1 MVCVDTWERFASPDL
16 DRAWI
21 VENTHSGKV
30 PLACLEALMRS
41 VPADRYFLTAAAL
54 PFGSP
59 GLARE
64 LDRQIGDADAC
75 LIQRKGGG

>member
-1 MVCVDTWERFASPDL
+1 
-16 DRAWI
+16 
-21 VENTHSGKV
+21 
-30 PLACLEALMRS
+30 MRS